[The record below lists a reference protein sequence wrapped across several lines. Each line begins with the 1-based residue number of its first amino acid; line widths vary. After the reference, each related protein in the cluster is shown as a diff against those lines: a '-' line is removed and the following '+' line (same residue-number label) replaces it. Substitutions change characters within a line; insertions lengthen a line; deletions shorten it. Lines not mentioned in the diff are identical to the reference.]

1 MKKILWGTV
10 SLLFAVAL
18 VGGGFVAAVGS
29 PQAAWSQVQAMLP
42 GGQAATTA
50 TPAAAVG
57 GQTVR
62 NGGVASAVTPL
73 TQEELNATTQ
83 IRSAADLT
91 AQVSAAGNIQ
101 LASKQFVV
109 LETSGVVDEIAVRV
123 GDDVSAGDLLVA
135 LNPDDAEKAVE
146 RALLNLATAQVSLEK
161 LYDATDPA
169 DIASAAADLE
179 SAQEKLADLLHGPN
193 DRELASLRASAS
205 AAWAKYND
213 LLAGPTDEK
222 KIQLSTNMRKFE
234 VALNEA
240 RREYEKVSWR
250 PDVGR
255 TPQAAAY
262 EKATIDYENAK
273 AAYDEATAPAS
284 TGDVQSALSQAQS
297 AQKQLDDL
305 LEGATAAE
313 IAAAEA
319 TVASAEAK
327 LSDLRA
333 GPNANDLE
341 SAQIAVDKAFLDV
354 QDAAADLAATRLF
367 APVDGTV
374 QAVNLTLGQ
383 QVGSGVSA
391 LTLARRDNLELA
403 VNVAEV
409 DVSKIS
415 LGQTVQVALDA
426 LPGESFD
433 GEVVSIAP
441 AAESQSGVV
450 NYPVTIRLL
459 NPDQRVLAGMTAVAT
474 IVNESVAAGWLV
486 PASAVLTANGGSRV
500 MVVRN
505 GVPAPVQ
512 VTVGAPQGEWVVVES
527 PELQADDRVVASTAT
542 FINQENQIRFGPP
555 GTGPGGGPGGGQNG
569 GGAGRS
575 GPFGPGG

>member
-1 MKKILWGTV
+1 MKKILWGIV
-10 SLLFAVAL
+10 LLLLAVAL

-29 PQAAWSQVQAMLP
+29 PQEAWSRVQAMLP
-42 GGQAATTA
+42 GNQAATTTTA
-50 TPAAAVG
+50 PGAAAG
-57 GQTVR
+57 GRAAQ
-62 NGGVASAVTPL
+62 NGGVAANATPL
-73 TQEELNATTQ
+73 TQEELDATTTQ
-83 IRSAADLT
+83 IRSAADVT
-91 AQVSAAGNIQ
+91 AQVSAAGNVQ

-109 LETSGVVDEIAVRV
+109 LKTSGIVDEVAVRV

-146 RALLNLATAQVSLEK
+146 RSLLNLASAQVSLEK
-161 LYDATDPA
+161 LYDDTDPA
-169 DIASAAADLE
+169 DIASGAADLE

-213 LLAGPTDEK
+213 LLAGLSDDK
-222 KIQLSTNMRKFE
+222 KTQLSTNMRKFE

-240 RREYEKVSWR
+240 RRNWEPVSWR

-273 AAYDEATAPAS
+273 AAYDEAIAPAS
-284 TGDVQSALSQAQS
+284 TGDTQSALSQAQN

-319 TVASAEAK
+319 TVASNEAK
-327 LSDLRA
+327 LADLRA
-333 GPNANDLE
+333 GPDANAVE

-367 APVDGTV
+367 APVNATV
-374 QAVNLTLGQ
+374 LAVNLTLGQ
-383 QVGSGVSA
+383 QVGTGVSA
-391 LTLARRDNLELA
+391 ATLARRDNLELQ

-409 DVSKIS
+409 DVSKLS
-415 LGQTVQVALDA
+415 LGQATQITLDA
-426 LPGESFD
+426 LPGEEFA

-441 AAESQSGVV
+441 AADSQSGVV

-459 NPDQRVLAGMTAVAT
+459 KPDSRVLSGMTAVAT
-474 IVNESVAAGWLV
+474 IVNESVSAGWLV
-486 PASAVLTANGGSRV
+486 PAGAVLATDRGARV

-505 GVPAPVQ
+505 GLPAPVQ

-542 FINQENQIRFGPP
+542 FINQENQVRFGPP
-555 GTGPGGGPGGGQNG
+555 GSRGGGRNDGGSSGGGPF
-569 GGAGRS
+569 GR
-575 GPFGPGG
+575 